1 MLNNFPMG
9 LTFDDVLLEPQESAV
24 IRSEVDLSSFVTK
37 KIKLQIPILA
47 AAMDTVSE
55 ALMAIALGRLGGL
68 AVLHRNCS
76 VEEQLAMVRKVKKN
90 KLLSS
95 AAVGPGDLQRALAL
109 DKAGIDIIVVDTAHA
124 HNLRA
129 LKSAKEI
136 KKSVRAQIVVGNI
149 GTKEAA
155 MELVKFADA
164 IKVGVGPGSICT
176 TRVVAGIGVP
186 QLTAILNVVEVAKK
200 KGIPVIADGGIRY
213 SGDAVKAL
221 AAGAQ
226 AVMLG
231 SMLAGTKEAP
241 GRVIKYNGELVKAY
255 RGMGSFGA
263 MQGGRSTDR
272 YFQKNAKTYIP
283 EGVEGITPYKGLVKD
298 VVEQITGGMK
308 SGMGYIGAKTIAD
321 MPKCARFIRITNAG
335 LRESHPHTITINKKA
350 PNY

>member
-272 YFQKNAKTYIP
+272 YFQKNAKTHIP